1 MSGSSPS
8 QAGCE
13 IPAIDEPIPLSRTEL
28 AVRVGSRGVRETAL
42 LEIAQE
48 SWKALT
54 PIEEVSKM
62 KADLR
67 AELGLVNRNVDEM
80 IGLLQRATDA
90 GIWTRQEATRHESRL
105 ASLRAKLN
113 ADFRELTALREP
125 ANGLRLRTQD
135 THPLTKK

>member
-8 QAGCE
+8 QAGCQ
-13 IPAIDEPIPLSRTEL
+13 IPAIDRPISLSRTAV

-113 ADFRELTALREP
+113 ADFRELTALRER
-125 ANGLRLRTQD
+125 ANGLRLKTQN

>member
-1 MSGSSPS
+1 LHLPR
-8 QAGCE
+8 AGCE
-13 IPAIDEPIPLSRTEL
+13 IPAIDEPISLLRTAL

-80 IGLLQRATDA
+80 IGLLRMPAFGLGRRPRGMNRAS
-90 GIWTRQEATRHESRL
+90 RHFAR
-105 ASLRAKLN
+105 N
-113 ADFRELTALREP
+113 
-125 ANGLRLRTQD
+125 
-135 THPLTKK
+135 